1 MPADQQR
8 ALGRAAQREPLVA
21 GLVDLL
27 LDGNCRELAA
37 QPLARPR
44 PRLRPRHALRACL
57 VPGQLLELV
66 QLIDSAGRLERH
78 APDPKTWYETRVS
91 RRTFRLVMLPVVLA
105 VIWAVYE
112 GYRWIWETTGWT
124 RPFPVNERTM
134 PHLHDVVGQLFEPS
148 RRNGPIL
155 GGVLFDAALFTAKE
169 AFVGL
174 VIGAT
179 VGFLLA
185 VLLVHSVVLARGLM
199 PFIVASQTIPILA
212 IAPMVVVGLGAIEI
226 FGWTPSDWQRV
237 SVIAAYLT
245 FFPVTIN
252 TVRGFQ
258 LRRSA
263 RASAHAFVRG
273 RELGDP
279 LEAPRAD
286 VAAVR
291 VRRAQGVGNGER
303 RRRHRR

>member
-1 MPADQQR
+1 M
-8 ALGRAAQREPLVA
+8 
-21 GLVDLL
+21 
-27 LDGNCRELAA
+27 
-37 QPLARPR
+37 
-44 PRLRPRHALRACL
+44 
-57 VPGQLLELV
+57 
-66 QLIDSAGRLERH
+66 
-78 APDPKTWYETRVS
+78 S

-112 GYRWIWETTGWT
+112 GYRWIWETAGWT

-155 GGVLFDAALFTAKE
+155 GGVLLDAALFTAKE

-185 VLLVHSVVLARGLM
+185 VLLVHSVVLSRGLM

-252 TVRGFQ
+252 TVRG
-258 LRRSA
+258 LS
-263 RASAHAFVRG
+263 SV
-273 RELGDP
+273 D
-279 LEAPRAD
+279 PRALQLMQSYAASQWAILWKLRVPTSLPYVFAALKVSATASVVGAIVGELPSSIQEGLGGKILNFNQYYSTVPENLWATNI
-286 VAAVR
+286 VAALLGVCFFLAILGLEKL
-291 VRRAQGVGNGER
+291 VVHRAPER
-303 RRRHRR
+303 FA

>member
-1 MPADQQR
+1 
-8 ALGRAAQREPLVA
+8 
-21 GLVDLL
+21 
-27 LDGNCRELAA
+27 
-37 QPLARPR
+37 
-44 PRLRPRHALRACL
+44 
-57 VPGQLLELV
+57 
-66 QLIDSAGRLERH
+66 
-78 APDPKTWYETRVS
+78 
-91 RRTFRLVMLPVVLA
+91 MLPVVLA

-112 GYRWIWETTGWT
+112 GYRWVWETAGWT

-155 GGVLFDAALFTAKE
+155 GGVLLDAALFTAKE

-179 VGFLLA
+179 MGFFLA
-185 VLLVHSVVLARGLM
+185 VLLVHSAVLARGLM

-252 TVRGFQ
+252 TVRG
-258 LRRSA
+258 LS
-263 RASAHAFVRG
+263 SV
-273 RELGDP
+273 D
-279 LEAPRAD
+279 PRALQLMQSYAAGNWAILWKLRVPTSLPYVFAALKVSATASVVGAIVGELPSSIQEGLGGKILNFNQYYSTVPENLWATNI
-286 VAAVR
+286 VAAMLGVCFFLGILGLEKLV
-291 VRRAQGVGNGER
+291 VRRAPE
-303 RRRHRR
+303 HFA

>member
-1 MPADQQR
+1 
-8 ALGRAAQREPLVA
+8 
-21 GLVDLL
+21 
-27 LDGNCRELAA
+27 
-37 QPLARPR
+37 
-44 PRLRPRHALRACL
+44 
-57 VPGQLLELV
+57 
-66 QLIDSAGRLERH
+66 
-78 APDPKTWYETRVS
+78 
-91 RRTFRLVMLPVVLA
+91 MLPVILA
-105 VIWAVYE
+105 VLWAVYE
-112 GYRWIWETTGWT
+112 GYRWVWETAGWT

-155 GGVLFDAALFTAKE
+155 GDVLFDAALFTAKE

-199 PFIVASQTIPILA
+199 PFIVGSQTIPILA

-252 TVRGFQ
+252 TVRG
-258 LRRSA
+258 LS
-263 RASAHAFVRG
+263 SVDAHALQLMRSYAAGNWAILWKLRVPTSLPYVFAALKVSATASVVG
-273 RELGDP
+273 AIVGELPSSIQEGLGGKILNFNQYYSTGP
-279 LEAPRAD
+279 ENLWATNV
-286 VAAVR
+286 VAAMLGVCFFLGI
-291 VRRAQGVGNGER
+291 VGLEKLVVHRAPER
-303 RRRHRR
+303 FA